1 MLVPMLGPLN
11 GLRLRFANMM
21 PGLGGG
27 AWLNAA
33 PPSLAPAVRVEM
45 LLMFGAP
52 ARTRR
57 MFDGKVEDV
66 GVAGSTLMLL
76 CGDLCF
82 VLAPLRVDTLGE
94 PTEMEDV
101 LDALLCVWW
110 WCGIERMLDTELL
123 VDLRPR
129 RPPEDRR

>member
-1 MLVPMLGPLN
+1 MLVPMFGPLN
-11 GLRLRFANMM
+11 GLLLRLANMM

-27 AWLNAA
+27 AWPNAA
-33 PPSLAPAVRVEM
+33 PPSLAVSVEIE
-45 LLMFGAP
+45 LMFGAP
-52 ARTRR
+52 CLTRR
-57 MFDGKVEDV
+57 MLDGKVVDV

-76 CGDLCF
+76 CGLLCF
-82 VLAPLRVDTLGE
+82 WAAPLMVDTLGE